1 MGEELAKSAII
12 FICVWGLALVG
23 YVLYINIFG
32 MGKPYWR
39 GKNGRKKKTKS
50 GI

>member
-1 MGEELAKSAII
+1 MSEELAKSTII

-32 MGKPYWR
+32 MGKPYW
-39 GKNGRKKKTKS
+39 KGRNVKKKNDKS
-50 GI
+50 